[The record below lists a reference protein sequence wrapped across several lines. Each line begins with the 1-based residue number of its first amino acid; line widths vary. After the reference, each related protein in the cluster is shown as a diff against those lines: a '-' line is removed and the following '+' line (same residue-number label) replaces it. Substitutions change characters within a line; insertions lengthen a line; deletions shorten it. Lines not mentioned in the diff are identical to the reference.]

1 MSKKKIIPSIKPIN
15 NNDDNN
21 IINYIVIRGAR
32 EHNLKNISISIPK
45 NKVVVITGVSG
56 SGKSTLAFD
65 TIYAEG
71 QRRYVESLS
80 AYARQFL
87 AIMNKPDTD
96 GILGLSP
103 AIAIDQ
109 KTVSHNPR
117 STVGTVTEI
126 YDYMRL
132 LFARLGTPY
141 SPTTGKPIRKQS
153 VNQIV
158 ESIKKMKS
166 GSRLYLLAPIIR
178 SKKGEHKKELSD
190 VLKKGYQRAFI
201 NNKLYN
207 LQEAP
212 ELKKT
217 IRHNI
222 DIVIDRFVIDSKIGN
237 RLADSIELS
246 LNLSDGIVYTYDAD
260 TTEKNIFSANFA
272 CPVSGFTIE
281 EIEPRLFSFNSPFGA
296 CKDCDGLGV
305 NTFFNEDLIVPNK
318 ELSINQNAIKPWSNK
333 THDYYTNILQDLS
346 SKIELDLDAP
356 YENIDKD
363 KKNILLYGYKKIN
376 FLGIINILQKQFN
389 MTREPW
395 IREDYNKYRKTLTC
409 NTCKGYRLNEKALSV
424 KIDKKN
430 ISEITNL
437 SIDDT
442 IKWFLKK
449 NTSYTNSNKLIAAPI
464 IKEIINRLNFLA
476 DVGLNYLSL
485 SRTSSTLSGGES
497 QRIRLAS
504 QIGSGLTGVLY
515 VLDEP
520 SIGLHQRDNNRLL
533 KTLFKLKNL
542 GNTVIVVEHD
552 SDAIKN
558 ADHVIDMGPYA
569 GVKGGNVV
577 AEGSVK
583 DIMNC
588 KESLTGKYLS
598 GILKIE
604 TPSERRV
611 HSTKYIEILEAS
623 TNNLKKVNVKIPLGI
638 FSCFT
643 GVSGSGKSSLII
655 DTLYPAI
662 SNSLNNS
669 HRTKGKYKDIKGIH
683 YLDKII
689 NITQSPIGRTPR
701 SNPATYTGAFTHI
714 RDWFAILPES
724 KARGYKSGRY
734 SFNIKGGRCEACS
747 GDGLKKI
754 EMHFL
759 SDVYVKCEECKGK
772 RYNKETL
779 EIKYRN
785 KNISDILD
793 MPVADALIFFKAI
806 PSIYNKL
813 EMLEKVGL
821 SYIKIGQ
828 SATTLSGGEAQR
840 VKLSKELSKKPT
852 GKTIYILDEPT
863 TGLHFEDIKKLI
875 EVMQR
880 LASKGNTIL
889 VIEHNM
895 DVIKSADWVFDLGPE
910 GGDKGGKIICENK
923 KEKISKDKTSYT
935 GKYLKQLL

>member
-910 GGDKGGKIICENK
+910 GGDKGGKIICEGTP
-923 KEKISKDKTSYT
+923 EKISKDKTSYT